1 VDDAAIYVNGYR
13 LTATVWGTISYL
25 FARFFAFLV
34 LIVTYGLLY
43 LGFSCKAGGTQR
55 LAGLWPRPQFLNLV
69 GTSAEVSMN
78 WSQSVAS
85 FLIHLTV
92 LFVVGL
98 VVAFVI
104 SFYFSASTI
113 IYALMRDGV
122 DNVGTDEIYIQ
133 LDELRD
139 DAETGPSNAHEQG

>member
-1 VDDAAIYVNGYR
+1 
-13 LTATVWGTISYL
+13 
-25 FARFFAFLV
+25 
-34 LIVTYGLLY
+34 LLQ
-43 LGFSCKAGGTQR
+43 L
-55 LAGLWPRPQFLNLV
+55 PQFLNLI
-69 GTSAEVSMN
+69 GTSAEVSIS

-85 FLIHLTV
+85 FLIHLTA
-92 LFVVGL
+92 LFIVGL

-139 DAETGPSNAHEQG
+139 EAAASNAREED